1 MNNKK
6 LLYIGYT
13 GILLFMI
20 WTVLIQIVDV
30 QPIGVNGTNIGF
42 ATMNTYFHTLTGV
55 HMLLYTITDW
65 LGLVPLFVCMI
76 FGVLGFIQLLARRNL
91 CKVDYDL
98 LLLGIYYIIVIL
110 AYFIFEMYPI
120 NYRPI
125 LINGYMEASYPSS
138 TTLLVVTVMPTLVF
152 QVNRRLKNNIIQ
164 KVICILTNS
173 FTICMVLGRL
183 ISGVHWM
190 TDIIGSLLFSIG
202 LFYIYKAS
210 VNTLEVY
217 PWNFMKN
224 YKNLEKTEDSLKKN

>member
-6 LLYIGYT
+6 LLYIGCT
-13 GILLFMI
+13 GILLFII
-20 WTVLIQIVDV
+20 WTILIQIIDV
-30 QPIGVNGTNIGF
+30 QPIGVNDTNIGF
-42 ATMNTYFHTLTGV
+42 ATINTYFHTLTGV
-55 HMLLYTITDW
+55 HIQLYTITDW

-76 FGVLGFIQLLARRNL
+76 FGILGFIQLLARRSL

-138 TTLLVVTVMPTLVF
+138 TTLLVVTVMPTLIF
-152 QVNRRLKNNIIQ
+152 QVNQRLKKDTI
-164 KVICILTNS
+164 KKMICILTNS
-173 FTICMVLGRL
+173 FMIYMVLGRL
-183 ISGVHWM
+183 ISGVHWI

-202 LFYIYKAS
+202 LFYMYKAS
-210 VNTLEVY
+210 VNTLEVH

-224 YKNLEKTEDSLKKN
+224 YKNLEKIEDLPKKN

>member
-6 LLYIGYT
+6 LLYIGCT

-55 HMLLYTITDW
+55 HMQLYTITDW
-65 LGLVPLFVCMI
+65 MGLVPLFVCMI
-76 FGVLGFIQLLARRNL
+76 FGILGFTQLLTRKSIY
-91 CKVDYDL
+91 KVDIDI

-125 LINGYMEASYPSS
+125 LINGYMETSYPSS

-152 QVNRRLKNNIIQ
+152 QANRRLKNDTIKKI
-164 KVICILTNS
+164 ICILTNS
-173 FTICMVLGRL
+173 FMIYMVLGRL
-183 ISGVHWM
+183 ISGVHWI
-190 TDIIGSLLFSIG
+190 TDIFGSLLFSIG
-202 LFYIYKAS
+202 LFYMYKTS

-217 PWNFMKN
+217 PWNFIKN
-224 YKNLEKTEDSLKKN
+224 YKNSEKTEDSPKKN